1 MMIPA
6 IMAAMAAQEAV
17 SCPMRMSTTTRP
29 MPINDAT
36 WDQVRWLGGQAFAVH
51 GHQTEE
57 KSIQKSQD
65 SSPDDDGIVC

>member
-1 MMIPA
+1 MPMIIPA

-36 WDQVRWLGGQAFAVH
+36 WDQVRWLGVKRSLFM
-51 GHQTEE
+51 
-57 KSIQKSQD
+57 
-65 SSPDDDGIVC
+65 GIRPRKNPSRRARIPAPMMMA